1 MFGKSVRDQSVHV
14 VAGSLADSNVHHFGN
29 QHPGIPANISQVQI
43 KLYFLA
49 GEGGHLQRSDILVL
63 DGAVRVGT
71 KTGCSS
77 LLPFNNV
84 GDVSQLLF
92 LARCD
97 DDKGCG
103 AAGVLLEDVL
113 GRIR

>member
-1 MFGKSVRDQSVHV
+1 MFGKGVRNQSVHV
-14 VAGSLADSNVHHFGN
+14 VARSLADSNVHHLGD

-49 GEGGHLQRSDILVL
+49 REGGHLQRSDILVL
-63 DGAVRVGT
+63 NGAVRVGT

-77 LLPFNNV
+77 LFPFNNV

-92 LARCD
+92 LAGCD
-97 DDKGCG
+97 YDKGCG
-103 AAGVLLEDVL
+103 TAGVLLEDVL
-113 GRIR
+113 GGIR